1 VIVEVPTN
9 TPVTSPVFEMVAAAV
24 LLEVHGLVVAAVP
37 FPVNC
42 TVAFSQ
48 TDVPPEIV
56 GSGFTV
62 MVIVA
67 VFAHWPELGVK
78 VYVVVAVLF
87 SDGTHV
93 PLIELLEVVGNAVKV
108 PPEQIAGTWLNVGVT
123 GLETFIVA
131 VLEQPKLF
139 R

>member
-1 VIVEVPTN
+1 MIVEVPTN

-62 MVIVA
+62 MVM
-67 VFAHWPELGVK
+67 L
-78 VYVVVAVLF
+78 AVLAHCP
-87 SDGTHV
+87 G
-93 PLIELLEVVGNAVKV
+93 
-108 PPEQIAGTWLNVGVT
+108 VGVN
-123 GLETFIVA
+123 V
-131 VLEQPKLF
+131 
-139 R
+139 